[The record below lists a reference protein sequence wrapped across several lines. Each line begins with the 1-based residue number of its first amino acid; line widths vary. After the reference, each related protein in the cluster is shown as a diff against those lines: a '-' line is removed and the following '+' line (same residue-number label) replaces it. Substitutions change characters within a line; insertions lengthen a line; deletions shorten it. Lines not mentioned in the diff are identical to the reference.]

1 MLNLMNLGIDQNDM
15 LNLMN
20 LGIDQNDMLNL
31 INLGIDQK
39 IQNQI
44 EATLIRM
51 NRL

>member
-15 LNLMN
+15 LNLIN